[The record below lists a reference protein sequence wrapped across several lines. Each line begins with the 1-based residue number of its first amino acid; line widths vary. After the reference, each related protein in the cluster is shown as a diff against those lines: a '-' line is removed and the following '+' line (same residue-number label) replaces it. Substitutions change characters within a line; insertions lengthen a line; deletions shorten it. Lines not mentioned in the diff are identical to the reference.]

1 MNKANKHTP
10 AKIKEK
16 IILVNRRAHYD
27 YQILDKL
34 VAGIVL
40 SGAEVKSLRLK
51 HGSLTGSY
59 VQIIQGEAVLLG
71 AQINPYAYADNR
83 DYDPAASRR
92 LLLRK
97 SELYRLGQ
105 KLAREGLSLIPLHF
119 FWQRRKIK
127 LMIGLARGKKQ
138 FEKRQK
144 IRDRD
149 LARSRQHGED

>member
-1 MNKANKHTP
+1 MQATLDNKV
-10 AKIKEK
+10 
-16 IILVNRRAHYD
+16 ILVNRRANYD
-27 YQILDKL
+27 YRILDKI

-83 DYDPAASRR
+83 DYCPQANRR

-97 SELYRLGQ
+97 REIYRLQQRVQ
-105 KLAREGLSLIPLHF
+105 KEGLSLIPLHF
-119 FWQRRKIK
+119 FYQQHKIK
-127 LMIGLARGKKQ
+127 LMIGLGKGKKQ

-144 IRDRD
+144 IKERD
-149 LARSRQHGED
+149 LQRARCREQD

>member
-1 MNKANKHTP
+1 MPTKPETRT
-10 AKIKEK
+10 
-16 IILVNRRAHYD
+16 ILVNRRASYD

-34 VAGIVL
+34 VVGIVL

-83 DYDPAASRR
+83 DYDPQASRR

-97 SELYRLGQ
+97 SELFRLGQ
-105 KLAREGLSLIPLHF
+105 KTQREGLSLIPLHF
-119 FWQRRKIK
+119 FWQGSKIK

-144 IRDRD
+144 IKERD
-149 LARSRQHGED
+149 LARSRRRGED